1 MNDWTGKTNRYIE
14 MPCILY
20 ILIKNDTKSI
30 LSFNSE
36 AVQQKFGAE
45 VSLLEC
51 GMTSSSFRHPPPP
64 ASREMLYFSRRVNA
78 TLQNEL

>member
-1 MNDWTGKTNRYIE
+1 MNDSTDKTNKYIE

-51 GMTSSSFRHPPPP
+51 GNALLELPCPRI
-64 ASREMLYFSRRVNA
+64 ASREMLCFSWRVNA